1 VNVHR
6 RSDQGVRLVLAGVML
21 AFLGLS
27 LSACSEIEE
36 ETEAGYEPATLQ
48 AVKGRDDLK
57 RVTLTAEG
65 ARRIGLETAEVDRS
79 GGDKTVPYAALIYDP
94 EGDVYVYT
102 GAGRRSYL
110 REEVEV
116 RRIDGNQALLSR
128 GPPTGTTVVTVGAA
142 EVHGAELEI
151 ASQ

>member
-6 RSDQGVRLVLAGVML
+6 RSDRGVHPLLAGAML

-27 LSACSEIEE
+27 LSACSEIET
-36 ETEAGYEPATLQ
+36 ETPAGYEPATLQ

-65 ARRIGLETAEVDRS
+65 ARRIGLETAQVARS
-79 GGDKTVPYAALIYDP
+79 GGQKTVPYAALIYDP
-94 EGDVYVYT
+94 EGDIYVYT
-102 GAGRRSYL
+102 RSKRLSFL

-116 RRIDGNQALLSR
+116 RRVDGNRALLST
-128 GPPTGTTVVTVGAA
+128 GPPAGTNVVTVGAA
-142 EVHGAELEI
+142 EVYGAELEI

>member
-1 VNVHR
+1 MNVHR
-6 RSDQGVRLVLAGVML
+6 RSDLGVRPLLAGAML

-27 LSACSEIEE
+27 LSACSEIET
-36 ETEAGYEPATLQ
+36 ETPAGYEPATLQ

-65 ARRIGLETAEVDRS
+65 ARRIGLETAEVDGTGRQ
-79 GGDKTVPYAALIYDP
+79 KTVPYAALIYEP
-94 EGDVYVYT
+94 EGDVYVYA

-116 RRIDGNQALLSR
+116 RRIDGNRALLSR
-128 GPPTGTTVVTVGAA
+128 GPPTGATVVTVGAA
-142 EVHGAELEI
+142 EVYGAELEI

>member
-1 VNVHR
+1 VDAHR
-6 RSDQGVRLVLAGVML
+6 RSELGVRPLLAGAML

-27 LSACSEIEE
+27 LSACSEIET
-36 ETEAGYEPATLQ
+36 ETPAGYEPATLQ
-48 AVKGRDDLK
+48 ALEGRDDLK

-79 GGDKTVPYAALIYDP
+79 GGQKTVPYAALIYDP
-94 EGDVYVYT
+94 EGAVYVYT
-102 GAGRRSYL
+102 GVGRRSYL
-110 REEVEV
+110 REQVEV
-116 RRIDGNQALLSR
+116 QRIDGHQALLSR
-128 GPPTGTTVVTVGAA
+128 GPPMGTTVVTVGAA